1 MTSHCRTLYWAHPH
15 TGLGTSVLLAQDSQL
30 AGLPPSSLPHRSQLC
45 RSLLLSLAWRWI
57 LPHHSFPFLCPVH
70 RSLAGLPQSLST
82 IYWPTVP
89 RSISQPQPWTQA
101 GTHCSRPSQHL
112 RLSTCTTNSS
122 PTPHP
127 RPDRCLL
134 QPSPQLEGTANLGA
148 VRAMKKS
155 QANPE
160 CTCSSTALPPSLKP
174 PASLPDHHT
183 PPCLAPTASPS
194 PLQCRLPPAASRLL
208 SRALLTNRAGVPL
221 PQDLCLCCALWC
233 NAFLAP
239 L

>member
-1 MTSHCRTLYWAHPH
+1 MESGGPRGSNPH
-15 TGLGTSVLLAQDSQL
+15 QPASSIFAQGTRDLPLQDPLLGPSTHGSGGFRPLGPGLPARLSVSLLAPTPFSALPVSAPVPGL
-30 AGLPPSSLPHRSQLC
+30 ALDPAP
-45 RSLLLSLAWRWI
+45 SLLPI
-57 LPHHSFPFLCPVH
+57 PLPCSP
-70 RSLAGLPQSLST
+70 LPCWPSLST

-89 RSISQPQPWTQA
+89 RSISQPQPRTQA
-101 GTHCSRPSQHL
+101 GTHCSRPSRHL

-127 RPDRCLL
+127 RPNRCLL

-174 PASLPDHHT
+174 PASPPDHRT
-183 PPCLAPTASPS
+183 PPCLAPTAPPS

-208 SRALLTNRAGVPL
+208 S
-221 PQDLCLCCALWC
+221 
-233 NAFLAP
+233 
-239 L
+239 